1 MDVDNEGD
9 VGGMRDGDGDG
20 DSERGLCEVIV
31 EGVIIDGEEAL
42 LLLLEVVVV
51 VVVVVALGVEEAE
64 EGG

>member
-20 DSERGLCEVIV
+20 DRERGLCEVIA

-42 LLLLEVVVV
+42 LLLELVVV